1 MEYLGHLLHEMTKV
15 LSQPPVWLS
24 SAFSAIMG
32 TVVGFFG
39 GLFRDLI
46 VPDLVGRRNMRIAL
60 YRDIAEIYSAVDRI
74 MSLEESLLVSDPL
87 LWMQEQFLI

>member
-1 MEYLGHLLHEMTKV
+1 MENFNDMLHEILKV
-15 LSQPPVWLS
+15 LNQPPIWLS

-46 VPDLVGRRNMRIAL
+46 VTDFVGRRNMRIAL
-60 YRDIAEIYSAVDRI
+60 YRDIADMFRLSI
-74 MSLEESLLVSDPL
+74 
-87 LWMQEQFLI
+87 